1 MPNSPFFNMPFF
13 GSPYYNRNYYN
24 KYGNSNKNYN
34 NTTQDYTEKSNYDIH
49 TEKSTTNKNG
59 QAFLSIFG
67 LDLYFDDIL
76 ILCILFSLY
85 TEGVKDEML
94 FICLL
99 LLLLT

>member
-1 MPNSPFFNMPFF
+1 MPNFPFLNMPFF

-24 KYGNSNKNYN
+24 NHNNLNKNS
-34 NTTQDYTEKSNYDIH
+34 QV
-49 TEKSTTNKNG
+49 
-59 QAFLSIFG
+59 FLSIFG

-99 LLLLT
+99 LLLLTWWSIKPSLIDRVVKKASQ